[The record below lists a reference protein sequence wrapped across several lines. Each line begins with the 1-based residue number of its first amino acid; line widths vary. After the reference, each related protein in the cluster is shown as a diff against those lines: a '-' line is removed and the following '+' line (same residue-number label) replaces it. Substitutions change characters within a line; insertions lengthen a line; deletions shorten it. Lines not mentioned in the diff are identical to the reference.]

1 MRLRWVQL
9 VLLLV
14 TAAARADPPS
24 ILNNTDHLVDAALSD
39 LKVLGIPFSNRNGP
53 AVSGPLAVNQTCAT
67 GGSPNACFSG
77 KPDTQFLD
85 RSVVIAHAADVSQ
98 PEFGAASAD
107 VVMPQVKYQIIN
119 QSSSGYALST
129 YDQASYPALLSNGIV
144 YAMAYC
150 GVPRQNDYPPVAFVT
165 VLPNF
170 GSNPDFSRAGVTPE
184 VQVGSSGCGYQS
196 GIEFSIPWG
205 YAPLTGANSKTTCN
219 SDLRTTLDTCTPSS
233 TTEGMSAIL
242 AALKTH
248 HPNWNWGDIKSVL
261 RSTASNWKTGYV
273 AYNPAGPAFG
283 YGNINYAA
291 ANSYTGS
298 IYLQPPG
305 VAVQTRGSYGFV
317 TLYPFVSSRRTGELL
332 FAFSAPPVFPAT
344 AANDEYS
351 YAQVSALQ
359 RSYGG
364 ALIYNSNGASGV
376 QTCYFH
382 PTKSA
387 MVYFVAFT
395 LDNIGNPAVS
405 RYSRA
410 ERFSVRSA
418 EFTLPET

>member
-1 MRLRWVQL
+1 LFVAC
-9 VLLLV
+9 
-14 TAAARADPPS
+14 AAAADPPS
-24 ILNNTDHLVDAALSD
+24 ILNNTDHIVDAALND
-39 LKVLGIPFSNRNGP
+39 LKVLGIPFSNRSGP
-53 AVSGPLAVNQTCAT
+53 SASGPLAVNQTCAT
-67 GGSPNACFSG
+67 GGTSNPCFSG
-77 KPDTQFLD
+77 RPETNFLD
-85 RSVVIAHAADVSQ
+85 RAVMIARAGDVTRA
-98 PEFGAASAD
+98 EYGAASAE

-129 YDQASYPALLSNGIV
+129 YDQASYSALQSSGIV

-150 GVPRQNDYPPVAFVT
+150 GAPRQDDYPPVAFVT

-205 YAPLTGANSKTTCN
+205 YAPLSGPNSKTDCN
-219 SDLRTTLDTCTPSS
+219 SNLKTTLDTCTPSS
-233 TTEGMSAIL
+233 TTEAMSAIL

-248 HPNWNWGDIKSVL
+248 HPNWTWGDVKSVL
-261 RSTASNWKTGYV
+261 RSTASNWRTGYT
-273 AYNPAGPAFG
+273 AFNPAGPAFG

-332 FAFSAPPVFPAT
+332 FAFERPPVFPAAT
-344 AANDEYS
+344 GNDEYT
-351 YAQVSALQ
+351 YTQIAALQ

-364 ALIYNSNGASGV
+364 SLIYNSNGASGV

-382 PTKSA
+382 PAKSA
-387 MVYFVAFT
+387 TVYFVAFT
-395 LDNIGNPAVS
+395 LDNIANPAAS

-410 ERFSVRSA
+410 EGFSTRSA
-418 EFTLPET
+418 VFTLPET